1 MNDLFKD
8 TEIISAYTRAQAIDD
23 GILVD
28 ITEFAREAGFRA
40 PVAVTSG
47 VFSILEPSE
56 ELQKEGQDLKGR
68 MWDMLWIL
76 RHEIRKSEW
85 TDTTV
90 FAPLMIKTSGG
101 KPAPVKMWAK
111 AGPGDQME
119 MVITII
125 LESED

>member
-8 TEIISAYTRAQAIDD
+8 AEIISAYTRAQAIED
-23 GILVD
+23 GFLVD
-28 ITEFAREAGFRA
+28 ITEFAREAGFKA

-56 ELQKEGQDLKGR
+56 ELQREGQDLKGR

-76 RHEIRKSEW
+76 RYEIRKSEG

-90 FAPLMIKTSGG
+90 FAPLMIKTPGE
-101 KPAPVKMWAK
+101 KPEPVKMWAK
-111 AGPGDQME
+111 MGPGDEME
-119 MVITII
+119 PVITIM
-125 LESED
+125 LEGED